1 MSTGKV
7 LLGALAGFAAGAVLG
22 ILLAPD
28 KGEETR
34 KKMGKKADDFSDGL
48 KSKLNGVIESVM
60 EKFEAVKEEASDMIE
75 KGKAEFNKVKKS
87 GDTAMNN

>member
-34 KKMGKKADDFSDGL
+34 KKMGKKAEDFSDGL

-60 EKFEAVKEEASDMIE
+60 DKFEAVKEEASDMIE
-75 KGKAEFNKVKKS
+75 KGKAELNKVKRS
-87 GDTAMNN
+87 SDTSMNN